1 MNDFS
6 ILRRAVAVLF
16 ATGSI
21 ATIGRAAQFIETNGQ
36 AVVEA
41 EHYTSKTDGINH
53 AYTFIPA
60 GSPMQIVVATS
71 NGTPRLFESMIT
83 ARQAITIPTL
93 PTD

>member
-41 EHYTSKTDGINH
+41 EHYTSKTDGLNP
-53 AYTFIPA
+53 AYTFIPT
-60 GSPMQIVVATS
+60 GSPVQIMATS
-71 NGTPRLFESMIT
+71 NGAPWLHESMIT
-83 ARQAITIPTL
+83 ARKAITIPTL
-93 PTD
+93 STY